1 MAPLDFSTECSF
13 ECVDDN
19 AGDLAFV
26 HATSLIGS
34 RDMIEEYLACGLFP
48 ASIGFSEI
56 TDGETLASKVTLPLP
71 EFPLTKFRGES
82 DDHFR
87 VRVELD
93 VENVVGTYSRP
104 EHDACVLALLNGGRL
119 NRVFK
124 NMAPVRSLT
133 PSQARRL

>member
-1 MAPLDFSTECSF
+1 
-13 ECVDDN
+13 
-19 AGDLAFV
+19 
-26 HATSLIGS
+26 
-34 RDMIEEYLACGLFP
+34 MIEEYLACGLFP